1 MAVYLL
7 YGIQE
12 LYKRI
17 EALELEKKQRNQI
30 PAKKRKNRKRTVVK
44 DKDGT
49 IIQVGDW
56 VIATT
61 PGKFVHTEGKVV
73 GWKKWV
79 TFTDVS
85 GVKQVRAPENL
96 LITNDTR
103 KPAGTHYVRAERK

>member
-1 MAVYLL
+1 MRNYDTD
-7 YGIQE
+7 IEE
-12 LYKRI
+12 LYERI
-17 EALELEKKQRNQI
+17 EALELEKKQMNQI
-30 PAKKRKNRKRTVVK
+30 PAKKRKNKKRTVVK

-79 TFTDVS
+79 TFTDVT

-96 LITNDTR
+96 LITNDAR
-103 KPAGTHYVRAERK
+103 KSAGTHYARAERK